1 MHAKVNTPPL
11 GKVGDFTNQKN
22 PHGKVLLGS
31 VPSRS
36 SINFLPML

>member
-1 MHAKVNTPPL
+1 MHAKVHTPPL
-11 GKVGDFTNQKN
+11 GKVGDFTKPKI

-36 SINFLPML
+36 SRNFLPML